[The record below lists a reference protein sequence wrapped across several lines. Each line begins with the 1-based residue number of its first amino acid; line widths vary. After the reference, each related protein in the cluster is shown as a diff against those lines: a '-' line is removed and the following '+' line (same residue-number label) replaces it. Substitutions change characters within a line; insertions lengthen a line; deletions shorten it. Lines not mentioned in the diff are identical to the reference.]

1 MQRQNIRIR
10 RKAFDHRLPDTATR
24 GIVKT
29 ASRRETMISTAM
41 VFVMVAIAALF
52 FLAVDAVLHR
62 GVQWLLG
69 IAG

>member
-1 MQRQNIRIR
+1 V
-10 RKAFDHRLPDTATR
+10 A
-24 GIVKT
+24 KT
-29 ASRRETMISTAM
+29 NPFEFLQQVREEGAKVSWPSRRETMISTAM